1 MTTILQK
8 DGEVL
13 DNKISSISDFFQL
26 MKPRVMSLVIFTAL
40 IGYFCG
46 VFSTETI
53 LNPYLSMIGILA
65 IALGAGS
72 SGVLNQWYDREVDSM
87 MERTKNRPI
96 PKGKIEP
103 SDALA
108 FGLIGSILS
117 IVILGLCI
125 NWLAGF
131 LLFFYNNFLCCFLHY
146 FFKKIFLSKY
156 CYWWCIWCLST
167 CNWICVFNGV
177 FWCRGIN
184 FIWDHFFMDT
194 TTFLGISSKN

>member
-1 MTTILQK
+1 MTTILQN
-8 DGEVL
+8 DGEIL
-13 DNKISSISDFFQL
+13 DNNISSISDFFQL

-72 SGVLNQWYDREVDSM
+72 SGVLNQWYDREVDSI

-108 FGLIGSILS
+108 FGLIGSIL
-117 IVILGLCI
+117 
-125 NWLAGF
+125 
-131 LLFFYNNFLCCFLHY
+131 
-146 FFKKIFLSKY
+146 
-156 CYWWCIWCLST
+156 
-167 CNWICVFNGV
+167 
-177 FWCRGIN
+177 
-184 FIWDHFFMDT
+184 
-194 TTFLGISSKN
+194 